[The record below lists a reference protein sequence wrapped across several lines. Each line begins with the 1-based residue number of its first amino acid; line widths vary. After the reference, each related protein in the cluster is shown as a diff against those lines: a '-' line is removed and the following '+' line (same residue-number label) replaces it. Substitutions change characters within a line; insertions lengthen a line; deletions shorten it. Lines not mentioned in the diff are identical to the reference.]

1 MKKTLA
7 ILLAVIMLVGLTACG
22 GNAKTEATT
31 APAAQAPAQTGAA
44 ETTEAAKEPIEVAVI
59 VPQKRGDLGFT
70 DSVYSGVEQVMQK
83 YPDQVKISFTE
94 CAGDSSK
101 YESTIYDTCDQG
113 PDLIITPAGSG
124 FADLIA
130 TKAAHDYPEIHFVL
144 VDCSAAYGGI
154 TTSNVAGVAYKQN
167 EATFLTGALA
177 ALLNESGTIGYVAG
191 MSNAV
196 INDFTVGYIQ
206 GAQYIKPDIKVLISY
221 IGDFSDSAKAKEL
234 AATQIGLGADVVA
247 QVAGTA
253 GLGVLDA
260 AKEAKVWGIGVDAD
274 QAAAYRSSNPEMSA
288 GIASSA
294 MKNGAA
300 LLSSIVDRFLNSND
314 LPWGGIESQ
323 GLVEGAVEIAP
334 LAEKVPED
342 VKKAVEELQA
352 KVISGDIVVE
362 SAFTISEDAFN
373 AYVESCQ

>member
-7 ILLAVIMLVGLTACG
+7 ILLVIAMLVGLTACG
-22 GNAKTEATT
+22 GANEEK
-31 APAAQAPAQTGAA
+31 APSAGENNTQAADPL
-44 ETTEAAKEPIEVAVI
+44 KVAVI

-70 DSVYSGVEQVMQK
+70 DSVYNGVEQVMEK
-83 YPDQVKISFTE
+83 YPDTVDITFTE

-101 YESTIYDTCDQG
+101 FESTIYDTCDQG

-130 TKAAHDYPEIHFVL
+130 TKAARDYPDVKFVL
-144 VDCSAAYGGI
+144 VDCSAAYEGI
-154 TTSNVAGVAYKQN
+154 TTDNVAGIAYKQN

-177 ALLNESGTIGYVAG
+177 ALLSESGTIGYVAG

-206 GAQYIKPDIKVLISY
+206 GAQYINPDIKILISY
-221 IGDFSDSAKAKEL
+221 IGDFLDSAKAKEL
-234 AATQIGLGADVVA
+234 AATQIGLGADVVQ

-260 AKEAKVWGIGVDAD
+260 AKEASVWSLGVDAD
-274 QAAAYRSSNPEMSA
+274 QAAAYAESNPEMSA
-288 GIASSA
+288 LIASSA
-294 MKNGAA
+294 MKNGAS
-300 LLSSIVDRFLNSND
+300 LLVSIVDRFLNGND
-314 LPWGGIESQ
+314 LPWGSIESQ

-334 LAEKVPED
+334 LAENVPDD
-342 VKKAVEELQA
+342 VESQILELQE
-352 KVISGDIVVE
+352 KVISGEIEVE
-362 SAFTISEDAFN
+362 SAFTISEEEFN